1 MGANE
6 SPTCTAE
13 NHQLLPLENA
23 INLKMK
29 KQWLGWLG
37 GLGLTILPVVSAPAW
52 GAERIYISYAAFER
66 SIPIEAL
73 EIYAKEGRITK
84 DLTGYARYLNPQQR
98 ARLRAGLQA
107 RVNQDNI
114 TIAQFLYSPS
124 GEQLLRRLGKV
135 IQTESRQSGFYAIRA
150 ALIQA
155 AAEPEGLTALN
166 VLRQFPT
173 DGIRVNLA
181 VAADTLRQV
190 GQLVDQTAIA
200 VTAVHNQS
208 QVQSISASTNASQLH
223 RLQYRGPFAW
233 QKETLKLED
242 KGRTRLGL
250 GDGVRT
256 FLADIYLPK
265 VLGQGLVPVIVFSH
279 GLGSDRQTYA
289 YLAEHLASYGFAVAV
304 PEHPGSG
311 AQQVTA
317 LLNGRASEVAEPTEF
332 VERPLDIKFLLDEL
346 GRRGATP
353 RTSPLQIDPA
363 YYRRLNLQQVGV
375 IGHSF
380 GGYTALVLAGAR
392 LNFEQLEKSCGA
404 NLDRTL
410 NVSLLLQCRALV
422 LPRRNYNL
430 SDSRVKAVVAI
441 DPLTSSIFGRPG
453 LSVVK
458 VPAMLVAGSADTVT
472 PALLEQIQPFT
483 WLGSPQ
489 KYLTLIEGATHFST
503 TGESAVKT
511 AVLPIPSEVIGPS
524 PSLARRY
531 LNALSVAFF
540 QTYITKQPGY
550 AHYLTPAYARAISQ
564 APLRLSITQTLAP
577 AELEKLLGSTY
588 KAR

>member
-1 MGANE
+1 
-6 SPTCTAE
+6 
-13 NHQLLPLENA
+13 
-23 INLKMK
+23 MK

-37 GLGLTILPVVSAPAW
+37 GLGLVIVPVVSPPAW

-84 DLTGYARYLNPQQR
+84 ELAGYARYLNPQQR
-98 ARLRAGLQA
+98 TRLRAGLRA

-114 TIAQFLYSPS
+114 TISQFLYSPS

-155 AAEPEGLTALN
+155 AAEPEGITALN

-181 VAADTLRQV
+181 VATDTLRQV
-190 GQLVDQTAIA
+190 EQLVDQTAMA
-200 VTAVHNQS
+200 VTAVRNQS
-208 QVQSISASTNASQLH
+208 QAQASGTNTNASQLH
-223 RLQYRGPFAW
+223 GLQDRGPFSW

-242 KGRTRLGL
+242 ASRARLGL
-250 GDGVRT
+250 GDGGRT
-256 FLADIYLPK
+256 FLADVYLPK
-265 VLGQGLVPVIVFSH
+265 EPGQGLMPVIVFSH

-317 LLNGRASEVAEPTEF
+317 LLNGQASEVAEPSEF
-332 VERPLDIKFLLDEL
+332 VERPLDVTFLLDEL

-353 RTSPLQIDPA
+353 RTSSSQIDST

-380 GGYTALVLAGAR
+380 GGYTALALAGAR
-392 LNFEQLEKSCGA
+392 LNFEQLEESCGT

-410 NVSLLLQCRALV
+410 NVSLLLQCRALT
-422 LPRRNYNL
+422 LPKRKYNL

-441 DPLTSSIFGRPG
+441 DPLTSSVFGQPG
-453 LSVVK
+453 LSLVK

-483 WLGSPQ
+483 WLSSSQ

-511 AVLPIPSEVIGPS
+511 GALPVPPEVIGPS

-531 LNALSVAFF
+531 LNALSAAFF
-540 QTYITKQPGY
+540 QTYINKQPGY
-550 AHYLTPAYARAISQ
+550 ACYLTPAYATAISQ
-564 APLRLSITQTLAP
+564 APLRLSITQMLDP
-577 AELEKLLGSTY
+577 AVLEKLLSSSLPKVTVTTS
-588 KAR
+588 ARRPPIRGEPR